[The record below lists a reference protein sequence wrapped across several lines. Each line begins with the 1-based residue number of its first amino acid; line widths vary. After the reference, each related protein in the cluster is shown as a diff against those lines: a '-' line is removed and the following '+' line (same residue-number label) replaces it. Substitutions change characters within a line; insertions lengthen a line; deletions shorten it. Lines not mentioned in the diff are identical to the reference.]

1 LGTSTD
7 DRGKSALKLIVNGR
21 VVAYKQHMVTVT
33 RTEEYAS
40 WFRKLRDAR
49 ARSRIMTRIDRLL
62 EGNAGDVSPI
72 GDGLSELRI
81 HHGPGYRVYFANRG
95 ATLILLLIGGDKDS
109 QQRDIETAKRLA
121 QEY

>member
-1 LGTSTD
+1 ME
-7 DRGKSALKLIVNGR
+7 LIVNDR

-49 ARSRIMTRIDRLL
+49 AQSRILTRIDRLL
-62 EGNAGDVSPI
+62 EGNAGDVAPI

-81 HHGPGYRVYFANRG
+81 HYGPGYRVYFANRG
-95 ATLILLLIGGDKDS
+95 AALILLLIGGDKDS